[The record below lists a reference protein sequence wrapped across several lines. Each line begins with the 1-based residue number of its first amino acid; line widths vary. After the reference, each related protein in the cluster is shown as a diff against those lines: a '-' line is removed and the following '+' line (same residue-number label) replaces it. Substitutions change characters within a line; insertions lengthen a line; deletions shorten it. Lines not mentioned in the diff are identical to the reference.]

1 MEWNRATT
9 ALFGGSVIQ
18 LDMLR
23 DTTVRIEQ
31 HWPGQLGD
39 LAGSQP
45 GFEGEQDH
53 HTVTLRVPAVADS
66 PQRGKDLLWGEYLG
80 LFAWH
85 GSALQLSTLRPA
97 SRS

>member
-1 MEWNRATT
+1 MEWDRATA

-18 LDMLR
+18 LDMIR

-31 HWPGQLGD
+31 HRPGQLGNFPS
-39 LAGSQP
+39 AKP

-66 PQRGKDLLWGEYLG
+66 PQRGKDLLWGSWPVCL
-80 LFAWH
+80 AW
-85 GSALQLSTLRPA
+85 SALQLSIRRPA

>member
-1 MEWNRATT
+1 MEGDRATA
-9 ALFGGSVIQ
+9 ALLCGSVIQ
-18 LDMLR
+18 LDVIR

-39 LAGSQP
+39 LASAQS

-66 PQRGKDLLWGEYLG
+66 PQRGKDLLWGSWPVCL
-80 LFAWH
+80 AW
-85 GSALQLSTLRPA
+85 SALQLSIRRPA

>member
-1 MEWNRATT
+1 MEWSRATT

-18 LDMLR
+18 LDMIC

-39 LAGSQP
+39 LAGAQS

-85 GSALQLSTLRPA
+85 VRRRRLSILRPA